1 LIRERGT
8 MNRKVIRMAHVGA
21 TAKIFGSF
29 DSNARLIEESFSVS
43 LRNRES
49 ESGDSIVI
57 EGEHEEAVAAAARCI
72 EYLHGLCPKTDV
84 ITDQSVQYAVDM
96 VKNGEGETLA
106 ELGGECICVTM
117 RGKPIKAKTVGQK
130 QYVDLIRKNTIVL
143 GVGPAGTGK
152 TFLAVAMAVRAL
164 REKQVNRII
173 LTRPAIE
180 AGEKLGFLPGDLQ
193 SKIDPY
199 LRPLYDALH
208 EMMGT
213 ENYQK
218 QVEKGVIEIAPLAYM
233 RGRTLDDS
241 FIILDEAQNAT
252 PEQMKM
258 FLTRLGFNSKAVV
271 TGDLT
276 QTDLPRG
283 QKSGLS
289 TAVKIL
295 SDIDDIGIHYFTDR
309 DVVRHR
315 LVQKIILAYE
325 KYDREIARKDA
336 EKKQHMKIRAERT
349 GTHESNKGGSFK

>member
-1 LIRERGT
+1 
-8 MNRKVIRMAHVGA
+8 MQHAGA

-29 DSNARLIEESFSVS
+29 DANARLIEARFGVS
-43 LRNRES
+43 LRNREGA
-49 ESGDSIVI
+49 EGDSITV
-57 EGEHEEAVAAAARCI
+57 EGADEESVLSAVRCV
-72 EYLHGLCPKTDV
+72 EYLHGLAAKTDV
-84 ITDQSVQYAVDM
+84 ITDQAVEYAMEM
-96 VKNGEGETLA
+96 VASGEGETLSQ
-106 ELGGECICVTM
+106 LGNDCICVTAK
-117 RGKPIKAKTVGQK
+117 GKPIKAKTVGQK
-130 QYVDLIRKNTIVL
+130 QYVELIRKNTIVL

-164 REKQVNRII
+164 KEKQVTRII

-199 LRPLYDALH
+199 LRPLYDALY
-208 EMMGT
+208 EMLGV

-218 QVEKGVIEIAPLAYM
+218 MVEKGVIEIAPLAYM

-276 QTDLPRG
+276 QTDLPKG
-283 QKSGLS
+283 QKSGLAG
-289 TAVKIL
+289 AVKIL
-295 SDIDDIGIHYFTDR
+295 GGIDDIGIHYFDER

-315 LVQKIILAYE
+315 LVQKIIRAYE
-325 KYDREIARKDA
+325 KYDRDLAIRNEERAREKKMRFERKDD
-336 EKKQHMKIRAERT
+336 K
-349 GTHESNKGGSFK
+349 N

>member
-1 LIRERGT
+1 
-8 MNRKVIRMAHVGA
+8 MNRKIIRMEHAGA

-29 DSNARLIEESFSVS
+29 DAHAKRIEKQFLVT

-49 ESGDSIVI
+49 ESGDSIII
-57 EGEHEEAVAAAARCI
+57 EGEDASAVDHAAQCI
-72 EYLHGLCPKTDV
+72 SYLHDLASKVEV
-84 ITDQSVQYAVDM
+84 ITDQSLQYALDM
-96 VKNGEGETLA
+96 ISAGESA
-106 ELGGECICVTM
+106 ELATLGGACICVTT
-117 RGKPIKAKTVGQK
+117 RGKPIKPKTVGQQ
-130 QYVDLIRKNTIVL
+130 QYIESIKKNTVVL

-152 TFLAVAMAVRAL
+152 TFLAVAMAVKAL

-199 LRPLYDALH
+199 LRPLYDALY
-208 EMMGT
+208 EMLGVET
-213 ENYQK
+213 YQK
-218 QVEKGVIEIAPLAYM
+218 MVEKGVIEIAPLAYM

-276 QTDLPRG
+276 QTDLPHG
-283 QKSGLS
+283 QKSGLAA
-289 TAVKIL
+289 AVKIL
-295 SDIDDIGIHYFTDR
+295 AGIEDIGIHYFNER
-309 DVVRHR
+309 DVVRHH
-315 LVQKIILAYE
+315 LVQKIIKAYE
-325 KYDREIARKDA
+325 KYDRELAHREDEKRRHAAQQKYRAARQATDKT
-336 EKKQHMKIRAERT
+336 EK
-349 GTHESNKGGSFK
+349 